1 MEQAHGDV
9 VRGPV
14 TTARTQE
21 TVHEAPPPGG
31 TTVLPA
37 PSQTVSAAHLVL
49 NIPKAGER
57 LAFEQLLVAENE
69 PLTIDI
75 SYRTRSRR

>member
-1 MEQAHGDV
+1 LA
-9 VRGPV
+9 
-14 TTARTQE
+14 
-21 TVHEAPPPGG
+21 AP
-31 TTVLPA
+31 A
-37 PSQTVSAAHLVL
+37 QTVSAAHLTI

-75 SYRTRSRR
+75 RYRTRSRR